1 MQVITLSLLLLALAA
16 HPDTNGGPA
25 MSDSPARGDE
35 IRPARDGDI
44 AIRQEFDAA
53 VAANSVES
61 YEFFIARHPDH
72 PLAVLAR
79 EHLAAIL
86 SANE

>member
-1 MQVITLSLLLLALAA
+1 MQIIALALLVLVLAA
-16 HPDTNGGPA
+16 YPDTNGDPA
-25 MSDSPARGDE
+25 MSDTPARGGE
-35 IRPARDGDI
+35 NRPARDGNI

-53 VAANSVES
+53 VAENSIES

-72 PLAVLAR
+72 PLAALAR
-79 EHLAAIL
+79 EHLAAIS